1 MLLES
6 PWPIFNFSLLYNL
19 KPTHQIGTPK
29 IYRLKFFFFLI
40 YCAILKSSA
49 CPSPKFHVLDLLL
62 PTTFSRL
69 KINDHHSIHKQTPK
83 EEKSKSQSQKKTNRI
98 DWWCSR
104 TTVTKTHHRL
114 FCFFFFVWKIQQNI
128 PNRCYRKLSTPPPP
142 LPTNSTFSSS
152 SSTTTVNKNRQNAFE
167 LNLSI
172 SIY

>member
-1 MLLES
+1 MAH
-6 PWPIFNFSLLYNL
+6 L
-19 KPTHQIGTPK
+19 KSTDWS
-29 IYRLKFFFFLI
+29 FFFFLI

-83 EEKSKSQSQKKTNRI
+83 EEKSKSQIQKKTNRI

-114 FCFFFFVWKIQQNI
+114 FCFFFFLFEKSNKIFQIVVIANYQRHHRRY
-128 PNRCYRKLSTPPPP
+128 PLTAPFLLPP
-142 LPTNSTFSSS
+142 LPLQSTRTGRMLSNSTYLFLSTSSRIHRIAEKS
-152 SSTTTVNKNRQNAFE
+152 AH
-167 LNLSI
+167 
-172 SIY
+172 